1 MINLASIRTLLL
13 DMDGVLY
20 RGKTTLPG
28 VNELLDLCTRYN
40 IEYACITN
48 NASMTPQEY
57 EAKLNAMQIAVPAKR
72 VLTSA
77 IITNRYMRDTYPKGT
92 KVYAIGMN
100 GLLSLLF
107 GDGYFVHEERA
118 PEVVV
123 QGADFELTYAKLR
136 TGCLA
141 IRAGARY
148 IGTNPDTTFPSE
160 DGIIPGAG
168 SLIMAMEAATGV
180 KAFMI
185 GKPQPT
191 MFLAAMDMLGGS
203 ADTTLMIG
211 DRLDTDIVGA
221 RSAGIHAAMV
231 LTGVST
237 EAEAEANAVK
247 PDGIFAD
254 LPTLIA
260 AWEAS
265 RTA

>member
-1 MINLASIRTLLL
+1 VNLASMRTLLL

-20 RGKTTLPG
+20 RGRETLPG
-28 VNELLDLCTRYN
+28 VTALLDLCARRG

-48 NASMTPQEY
+48 NASMTPGEY
-57 EAKLNAMQIAVPAKR
+57 EAKLAGMGIAVPAAR

-77 IITNRYMRDTYPKGT
+77 IITNRYLRDTYPQGT
-92 KVYAIGMN
+92 TVYAIGMN

-107 GDGYFVHEERA
+107 DDGYFVLDERS
-118 PEVVV
+118 PQLVV
-123 QGADFELTYAKLR
+123 QGADFELTYAKLK
-136 TGCLA
+136 TACLA

-168 SLIMAMEAATGV
+168 ALILAMEAATGV

-191 MFLAAMDMLGGS
+191 MFLAAMELLGGVP
-203 ADTTLMIG
+203 DTTLMVG

-221 RSAGIHAAMV
+221 RVAGIRAAMV
-231 LTGVST
+231 LTGVSSLE
-237 EAEAEANAVK
+237 EAEASPVK
-247 PDGIFAD
+247 PDAIFAD
-254 LPTLIA
+254 LPALLA
-260 AWEAS
+260 AWES
-265 RTA
+265 DG